1 MPHMHTPSVRLV
13 RPLANGM
20 KSYVSKLI
28 LIRIPPLTWMRG
40 SWGWLGCRAQAS
52 YLPCS
57 RRAVTGSWGL
67 WELWAGMWLRSA

>member
-28 LIRIPPLTWMRG
+28 LIRIPPLTWTQG
-40 SWGWLGCRAQAS
+40 LLGLARLPRAGI
-52 YLPCS
+52 LL
-57 RRAVTGSWGL
+57 AV
-67 WELWAGMWLRSA
+67 

>member
-28 LIRIPPLTWMRG
+28 LIRIPPLTWMI
-40 SWGWLGCRAQAS
+40 LGLARLPRAGV
-52 YLPCS
+52 LL
-57 RRAVTGSWGL
+57 AV
-67 WELWAGMWLRSA
+67 